1 MIVYSSASLHQTSVH
16 FVGNPSNEDPLS
28 LSESLLE
35 IQDDDQEQILNY
47 LMRGFKP
54 EAFFKFTTNG
64 NLVYDAVKELFAE
77 DGDFLSASQVVAS
90 HLYDVSTHPKI
101 LAGDLFVARIREVS
115 LHNEYADCIVIL
127 KAERQDKFAQVEW
140 KDKHSVSRLSDGY
153 RLDRIDKACLI
164 FSLEPGD
171 GYRVLVIDNKTNG
184 TADSQYWVDR
194 FLELEPVEDSYHNTM
209 ETIHLVKDFIR
220 EEMPMSFEVTPA
232 DTAGLLN
239 KSSKFFKE
247 KQQFSIEEFGEE
259 VLQQPELIDAF
270 RKNHRLSQEGNEHS
284 ISESFDISSAAVKKN
299 GSAFKSVIALD
310 KNFHLYVHGN
320 RALMERGYDDEK
332 GMSYYKVYFV
342 NETM

>member
-64 NLVYDAVKELFAE
+64 NLVYDSVKELFAE
-77 DGDFLSASQVVAS
+77 DGDFLSASQVIAS
-90 HLYDVSTHPKI
+90 HLYDVSIHPKI

-140 KDKHSVSRLSDGY
+140 QDKHSVSRLSDGY

-220 EEMPMSFEVTPA
+220 EEMPMSFDVTPA